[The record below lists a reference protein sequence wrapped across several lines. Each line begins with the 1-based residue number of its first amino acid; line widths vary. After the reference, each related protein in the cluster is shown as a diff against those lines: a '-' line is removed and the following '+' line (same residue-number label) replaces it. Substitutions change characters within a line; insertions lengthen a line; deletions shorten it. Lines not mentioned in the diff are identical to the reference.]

1 MAACG
6 SGATPSCWS
15 KPRFRPGATPRRLC
29 ASDAECGRSCHAD
42 RTAIWWDSYEHAA
55 LGTGPEVSDCDPVT
69 LCDLLLQLELHIGK
83 RAEVASDDLLPVA
96 QPGDRLR
103 HADEVDCVIRSQYL
117 VGSIGVAARR

>member
-1 MAACG
+1 MALAQPRVA
-6 SGATPSCWS
+6 GANPGFVQVPLLGDFAPAMRNVEDPVT
-15 KPRFRPGATPRRLC
+15 RTGRPVG
-29 ASDAECGRSCHAD
+29 G
-42 RTAIWWDSYEHAA
+42 ISYEHAA